1 MIPSDVRSGRP
12 SRVTKPVR
20 LRIRRSLLA
29 AAAGWAAAVVV
40 TTPMQIVK
48 IYVNATGGVGDLLW
62 SLATG
67 ALIWGAWSLAIAAG
81 GWLLG
86 FVPLIVFVHGDWF
99 LHYPRVSVA
108 IAAVL
113 GWMAVL
119 FEFEVWKLLQPDH
132 SLEVRMFTLYSL
144 LLIVFTAV
152 SAAVYL
158 RLAAKDSIAQM
169 K

>member
-1 MIPSDVRSGRP
+1 
-12 SRVTKPVR
+12 
-20 LRIRRSLLA
+20 
-29 AAAGWAAAVVV
+29 
-40 TTPMQIVK
+40 MQIAK
-48 IYVNATGGVGDLLW
+48 IYMNATGGPGDLLL
-62 SLATG
+62 SLAAG

-86 FVPLIVFVHGDWF
+86 FVPLIVFIPDNWF

-108 IAAVL
+108 IAAAL

-119 FEFEVWKLLQPDH
+119 LEFEVWKLLQPDH

-144 LLIVFTAV
+144 LLIAFTAV
-152 SAAVYL
+152 SAAVYI